1 MSIDHYE
8 NFPVASLLLPRR
20 LRGAVTDIYRFARA
34 ADDIADEG
42 SATDEERLAQLAA
55 YRTELHRIGAEPG
68 NTPPPGLPP
77 LADIFTPLARTI
89 ARHQLPITPFYD
101 LLSAFEQDITVKRYE
116 DYATLADYCTR
127 SANPVGRL
135 MLHLF
140 DAASPQDVAESDAIC
155 TGLQLVNFWQ
165 DVRVDWHKQRVYLPQ
180 EELRR
185 HGVTEDDLAACRLT
199 PQWRELMA
207 FQVERTRALLHFG
220 APLAR
225 RLPGRIGLEL
235 RLVVQGGLRV
245 LERIEASSYD
255 VFMNRPELGAKDWA
269 IMLWRSIK

>member
-1 MSIDHYE
+1 MPIDHYE

-42 SATDEERLAQLAA
+42 PASDAERQQQLAA
-55 YRTELHRIGAEPG
+55 FRAELHRIGAEPG
-68 NTPPPGLPP
+68 ATPAPGDPALARIFGP
-77 LADIFTPLARTI
+77 LAATI

-101 LLSAFEQDITVKRYE
+101 LLSAFEQDIAVTRYQ
-116 DYATLADYCTR
+116 DYASLLDYCTR

-140 DAASPQDVAESDAIC
+140 HAASPQNLEQSDAIC

-165 DVRVDWHKQRVYLPQ
+165 DVRVDWHKHRVYVPQ
-180 EELRR
+180 EDLRR
-185 HGVTEDDLAACRLT
+185 HGVSEEDLAAARLT
-199 PQWRELMA
+199 PAWRELMA

-235 RLVVQGGLRV
+235 RMVVQGGLRV
-245 LERIEASSYD
+245 LERIEAGGYD